1 MGGRLCLFDEVRD
14 ILWPLAHCK
23 DPKDGAR

>member
-14 ILWPLAHCK
+14 ILWPLALCR
-23 DPKDGAR
+23 DPKDEAL